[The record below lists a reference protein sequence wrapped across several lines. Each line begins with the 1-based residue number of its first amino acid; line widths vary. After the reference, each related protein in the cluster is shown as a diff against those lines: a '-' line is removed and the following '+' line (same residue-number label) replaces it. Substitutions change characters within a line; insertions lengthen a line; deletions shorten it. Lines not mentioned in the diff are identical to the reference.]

1 MISLKVVAIGAVVVL
16 VIVLM
21 AKIPQ
26 YNTDKDSSK
35 MHISQQQLRTLVGE
49 VESLM
54 NKSKQDQNPIYSLI
68 HLTGALCKVQMLQ
81 LFGPKVEKQFKFD
94 INDAKSQIKALQ
106 TTKIQEIQSGDFRNR
121 AVVPDA
127 VNFYA

>member
-1 MISLKVVAIGAVVVL
+1 MISLKVVAIGAVIVL

-21 AKIPQ
+21 SKIPQ
-26 YNTDKDSSK
+26 YTKKDSSK
-35 MHISQQQLRTLVGE
+35 MHVSQQQIRTLVAE
-49 VESLM
+49 VETLM

-81 LFGPKVEKQFKFD
+81 LFGPKIEKQFKFD

-106 TTKIQEIQSGDFRNR
+106 ATKIQEIQSGDFKDR
-121 AVVPDA
+121 AIVPDSI
-127 VNFYA
+127 NFYA

>member
-1 MISLKVVAIGAVVVL
+1 
-16 VIVLM
+16 M

-26 YNTDKDSSK
+26 YTTDKDSSK

>member
-1 MISLKVVAIGAVVVL
+1 MISIKIVAIGAVVVL

-26 YNTDKDSSK
+26 YTTDKDSSK
-35 MHISQQQLRTLVGE
+35 MHVSQQQLRTLVGE

-81 LFGPKVEKQFKFD
+81 MFGPKVEKQFKFD
-94 INDAKSQIKALQ
+94 INDAKSQIKTLQ
-106 TTKIQEIQSGDFRNR
+106 NIKIQEIQSGDFRNR
-121 AVVPDA
+121 AVVPDS

>member
-26 YNTDKDSSK
+26 YTTDKDSSK

-94 INDAKSQIKALQ
+94 INDAKSQIKTLQ
-106 TTKIQEIQSGDFRNR
+106 TKKIQEIQSGDFRNR
-121 AVVPDA
+121 AIVPDA